1 MNANGA
7 LETDRSLIRKGESMK
22 NKIALR
28 LGLLVFGAVTAFALI
43 IAQPTAAA
51 TLHVPG
57 DYGTIQAAIDAASP
71 GDQIE
76 VAAGTYYEAINF
88 IGKAIRLYSSG
99 GQAVT
104 FIDATGL
111 DSPVVTCVSG
121 EGADTILEGFTIT
134 GGAGTQ
140 TPLGKWGG
148 GMYNYASSPTVINC
162 TFFHNTPQAGGGG
175 MANVGSSPTV
185 TDCTFSDNT
194 AGAGGGMFNGE
205 LGVVS
210 SEPRVSNC
218 VFIRNA
224 AAWGGGMWNYMS
236 NATVINCTFSNNT
249 GPIPGM
255 YNEYYSHP
263 TVTNSI
269 LWGNGSGAQI
279 IDVFGSSAVVTYTDV
294 QNGYPGTGNIDADPM
309 FRDAPNAD
317 YRLLSGSPCIDAGDN
332 AAVPA
337 DLTKDLEGNPRIF
350 NSIVDMG
357 AYEYTA
363 FVQVQIDIKPGSYP
377 NAINLGSNGVVP
389 VAILSSADFDAA
401 SVDTQTVTLGGANVA
416 VRGKGSKELAAFEDI
431 DGDGRLDLV
440 VHVVTDN
447 LLPGLFQDGFAIL
460 EGRTFDGNAI
470 RGQDEIVVVP
480 VQ

>member
-1 MNANGA
+1 
-7 LETDRSLIRKGESMK
+7 MK

-28 LGLLVFGAVTAFALI
+28 LGLFFFGAVTAFALI
-43 IAQPTAAA
+43 IAQPAVAA

-57 DYGTIQAAIDAASP
+57 DHGTIQVAIDAANP

-76 VAAGTYYEAINF
+76 VAPGTYYEAIDF
-88 IGKAIRLYSSG
+88 KGKAVRLYSSG
-99 GQAVT
+99 GPT
-104 FIDATGL
+104 LTTIDATGL
-111 DSPVVTCVSG
+111 DASVVSCVSG
-121 EGADTILEGFTIT
+121 EGADTVLEGFTIT

-140 TPLGKWGG
+140 TYLGKWGG

-162 TFFHNTPQAGGGG
+162 AFSHNTPQAAGGG

-185 TDCTFSDNT
+185 INCTFSDNT
-194 AGAGGGMFNGE
+194 TAAGGGMFNGE
-205 LGVVS
+205 IGVVP
-210 SEPRVSNC
+210 SEPRVANC
-218 VFIRNA
+218 VFIRNE
-224 AAWGGGMWNYMS
+224 AAWGGAMWNYMS
-236 NATVINCTFSNNT
+236 NPRVINCTLSNNT
-249 GPIPGM
+249 GAIPGM

-269 LWGNGSGAQI
+269 LWGNGSGSQI
-279 IDVFGSSAVVTYTDV
+279 TDVFGSSAAVTYTDV

-309 FRDAPNAD
+309 FRDASNAD
-317 YRLLSGSPCIDAGDN
+317 YRLLSGSPCIDAGNN

-337 DLTKDLEGNPRIF
+337 DLTKDLEGNPRIVNF
-350 NSIVDMG
+350 VVDMG
-357 AYEYTA
+357 AYEYA
-363 FVQVQIDIKPGSYP
+363 IVVQVQIDIKPGSYP

-401 SVDTQTVTLGGANVA
+401 SVDAQTVTLAGASVA

-440 VHVVTDN
+440 VHVVTEN
-447 LLPGLFQDGFAIL
+447 LLPGLFQDGFAVL
-460 EGRTFDGNAI
+460 EGRTFGGNAI

-480 VQ
+480 VP